1 MVRLGLDPLPALRAG
16 TRNGAELLRRS
27 EDLGILEV
35 GKTADMVLYDG
46 DAIADVQRLCNR
58 DNIHLV
64 LQSGRIVYKQGI

>member
-1 MVRLGLDPLPALRAG
+1 MVHLGLDPLDALRAG

-35 GKTADMVLYDG
+35 GKAADMVLWDG
-46 DAIADVQRLCNR
+46 DAIADVERLCNR

-64 LQSGRIVYKQGI
+64 LQSGRIVYEQGI